1 MRSLNQKKPNQKKP
15 MMPIHWKSN
24 SRIKNL
30 VPAANLVAPRTI
42 TADFPASAATIVMR
56 DVRTAKPPFTI
67 HICSAAIPYKMWNG
81 STGVS
86 KRTLRVHYAP
96 HPVGLDHLELNG
108 YATTGYSEQIDQIIA
123 HVKSIIHV

>member
-1 MRSLNQKKPNQKKP
+1 

-30 VPAANLVAPRTI
+30 VPAANLIAPRTI

-81 STGVS
+81 STGLS

-96 HPVGLDHLELNG
+96 RPVGLGLLVNGVYLDHLELNG
-108 YATTGYSEQIDQIIA
+108 YATTGYSEQIDQIVNY
-123 HVKSIIHV
+123 VKSIIYA

>member
-1 MRSLNQKKPNQKKP
+1 

-30 VPAANLVAPRTI
+30 VPAANLVAPKTS

-67 HICSAAIPYKMWNG
+67 HICSASIPYKMWNG
-81 STGVS
+81 VGNHA
-86 KRTLRVHYAP
+86 TLRVHYRT
-96 HPVGLDHLELNG
+96 GSDGREMLELNG
-108 YATTGYSEQIDQIIA
+108 YATIGYSEQIDQIIA
-123 HVKSIIHV
+123 HVKSLVYA